1 MATKKDTSNY
11 DASKI
16 TVLEGLEAVR
26 KRPAM
31 YIGDS
36 GIDGLHHLIKEVVD
50 NSIDEAMAGFCDK
63 VELILN
69 NDGSVTETDNGRGI
83 PVDIHPLKKVSAL
96 EVIMTSLHSGG
107 KFDNDSYKVSGGLH
121 GVGISVVNA
130 LSTKTIAEIKRNGKI
145 YRQEYLVGKPSA
157 PVKEV
162 GKVSNIEETGTSITF
177 FPDASIFD
185 TTEFSL
191 KKILQQYRQQA
202 YLTAGLTF
210 TINDKRENRPEMDKD
225 LPKNFTYHFEGGIKS
240 YVKSI
245 NRAQKVINKVP
256 FYVSREEEK
265 VNVEV
270 ALQYTKGL
278 QERVLCFANNI
289 INPEGGTHL
298 QGFRIAL
305 TKSLN
310 DYFDHISTEKEK
322 GIDFTGE
329 DTREGL
335 TAIISVK
342 VPNPQY
348 EGQTKIKLN
357 NPEVTQI
364 VRKVVEESLKVFL
377 EEHPNEAKNVVGRT
391 ILAHKARKAAKAARE
406 AVIRK
411 GALEGGTLPGKL
423 ADCSS
428 KQPEE
433 SELYIVEGD
442 SAGGSAKQAR
452 DRHAQAIFPLRGKPL
467 NSEKY
472 RLDRVFSNQEIKELV
487 VAIGAGVGETFDESK
502 MRYHKVIL
510 MNDADVDG
518 EHITTLMLTF
528 FFRHM
533 KEIIKKGYL
542 YVAQPPLFR
551 VETTGNESFWVIDEE
566 AREQKIQELKTARK
580 EIKNVQRFKG
590 LGEMQP
596 VQLWDTT
603 MNPDTRVLKK
613 INIEDAEEADRTF
626 DMLMGAEVGPRK
638 KFIQTYSKT
647 AELDI

>member
-270 ALQYTKGL
+270 ALQYTKDL

-310 DYFDHISTEKEK
+310 DYFDHTMYDVRNSHYTNIKDAIDKDRKSIPFEFSNDRFYVDYDILEEYILKNNLFPLFSTLIST
-322 GIDFTGE
+322 
-329 DTREGL
+329 
-335 TAIISVK
+335 S
-342 VPNPQY
+342 
-348 EGQTKIKLN
+348 
-357 NPEVTQI
+357 
-364 VRKVVEESLKVFL
+364 
-377 EEHPNEAKNVVGRT
+377 
-391 ILAHKARKAAKAARE
+391 
-406 AVIRK
+406 
-411 GALEGGTLPGKL
+411 
-423 ADCSS
+423 
-428 KQPEE
+428 
-433 SELYIVEGD
+433 
-442 SAGGSAKQAR
+442 
-452 DRHAQAIFPLRGKPL
+452 
-467 NSEKY
+467 
-472 RLDRVFSNQEIKELV
+472 
-487 VAIGAGVGETFDESK
+487 
-502 MRYHKVIL
+502 
-510 MNDADVDG
+510 
-518 EHITTLMLTF
+518 
-528 FFRHM
+528 
-533 KEIIKKGYL
+533 
-542 YVAQPPLFR
+542 PPPF
-551 VETTGNESFWVIDEE
+551 E
-566 AREQKIQELKTARK
+566 
-580 EIKNVQRFKG
+580 
-590 LGEMQP
+590 
-596 VQLWDTT
+596 
-603 MNPDTRVLKK
+603 
-613 INIEDAEEADRTF
+613 
-626 DMLMGAEVGPRK
+626 
-638 KFIQTYSKT
+638 
-647 AELDI
+647 